1 MTRLRSHGPPLTQ
14 WLYCLVV
21 LLRRKYSTNNM
32 DQSKISTI
40 ADPNELSFHS
50 FREFYWINW
59 KAPRLFSLAR
69 ALQSSRSDLKHQI
82 SCPRSD
88 FLISSGAD
96 RVHSF
101 GALVPVSEWE
111 GEEGVGPLL
120 SALSPVLQSYNCYRR
135 ELQSHNGSPGRAPWQ
150 CDNSVKSQQLNT
162 AQLNWTY
169 SGHYRAGLETWD
181 MDQRD
186 KHDGDIYI
194 E

>member
-1 MTRLRSHGPPLTQ
+1 MVHPLLNGYIASLCCSVANTPPTI
-14 WLYCLVV
+14 W
-21 LLRRKYSTNNM
+21 TNLKF
-32 DQSKISTI
+32 QQYTAL
-40 ADPNELSFHS
+40 ADPNKLSFHS

-69 ALQSSRSDLKHQI
+69 ALQSARSDLKHQI

-88 FLISSGAD
+88 FLISSGAN

-111 GEEGVGPLL
+111 GEEGVEPLL

-135 ELQSHNGSPGRAPWQ
+135 ELQSHNGSPSRAPWQ

-181 MDQRD
+181 MDQWD

>member
-1 MTRLRSHGPPLTQ
+1 MVHPLLNGYIASLCCSVANTPPTI
-14 WLYCLVV
+14 W
-21 LLRRKYSTNNM
+21 TN
-32 DQSKISTI
+32 
-40 ADPNELSFHS
+40 L
-50 FREFYWINW
+50 EFQQYT
-59 KAPRLFSLAR
+59 
-69 ALQSSRSDLKHQI
+69 
-82 SCPRSD
+82 
-88 FLISSGAD
+88 
-96 RVHSF
+96 
-101 GALVPVSEWE
+101 ALVGPSWAFIHSSHFIELIEKHRDSFPWLGPFYPQDLTSNIRYHVPDLIFPAAALTELTALEHLCSCLSERR

-135 ELQSHNGSPGRAPWQ
+135 ELQSHNDSPSRAPWQ

-169 SGHYRAGLETWD
+169 SGHRAGLETWD